1 MKRVLLTGIALAVI
15 GISAFASGGNQKASS
30 AGGEGGQGAVRWS
43 YWGSEA
49 RIKNNQLIIDKFT
62 EQTGIIVASE
72 PAPGTGDHFTKF
84 KTQFAGGNAA
94 DIVQLGGDFSNLQVN
109 DVSSVLLPLDDFV
122 KSGIIDT
129 SKVDKSA
136 ITEGTMNG
144 KLYALPLAANMPAL
158 VYNKSLLE
166 RAGAPLPKISMTWA
180 EFDAWLAAAKA
191 RLPDGVYP
199 LADNSANSDQSVFFG
214 YWQGQNGTTMWDG
227 QKSYTTAESAKQY
240 FDLWADWR
248 AKGYIPD
255 AATAADYPETN
266 ESSSSLVAGKVA
278 VAIIWSNQLLGYQ
291 NATQDTLDLIEL
303 PNAAVTNGLWG
314 QMSQMMAINKNS
326 KNAEAAAKFINYR
339 VNEPSVWVIMGAD
352 PGTPVNSAARAA
364 LPVSPIT
371 DKVNAYLN
379 VAGGHTRAR
388 DPNMPG
394 DSQWNSRLY
403 NIAQNVA
410 FGRTTTAQAGQ
421 EVVSLIAELTR

>member
-1 MKRVLLTGIALAVI
+1 MKRVLLTAIATAVI
-15 GISAFASGGNQKASS
+15 GVSAFASGGSQQPS
-30 AGGEGGQGAVRWS
+30 AAGQGAVRWS
-43 YWGSEA
+43 YWGSET

-84 KTQFAGGNAA
+84 ATQFAGGNAA
-94 DIVQLGGDFSNLQVN
+94 DIVQLGGDFSNLNVA

-122 KSGIIDT
+122 KSGVIDI

-136 ITEGTMNG
+136 ITEGTKNG
-144 KLYALPLAANMPAL
+144 KLYALPLAANMPAM
-158 VYNKSLLE
+158 VYNRSLLE
-166 RAGAPLPKISMTWA
+166 RVGAPLPKVSMTWA
-180 EFDAWLAAAKA
+180 EFDEWLAATKAK
-191 RLPDGVYP
+191 LPAGVYP

-227 QKSYTTAESAKQY
+227 KKSHTTAASVKQY

-266 ESSSSLVAGKVA
+266 ESNSSLIAGKVA
-278 VAIIWSNQLLGYQ
+278 CCKIWSNQLLNYQ
-291 NATQDTLDLIEL
+291 NATQDTLELIEL

-339 VNEPSVWVIMGAD
+339 VNDPSVWVIMDAD
-352 PGTPVNSAARAA
+352 PGMPVNSACRAA
-364 LPVSPIT
+364 LPASPIT

-379 VAGGHTRAR
+379 TAGAHTRAR

-410 FGRTTTAQAGQ
+410 YGRITTDQAGQ
-421 EVVSLIAELTR
+421 DVVNLIAELTR

>member
-1 MKRVLLTGIALAVI
+1 MKRVLLTVIALAAI
-15 GISAFASGGNQKASS
+15 GTSVFANGGQQQSS
-30 AGGEGGQGAVRWS
+30 AAGSGVVRWS

-84 KTQFAGGNAA
+84 ATQFAGGNAA
-94 DIVQLGGDFSNLQVN
+94 DIVQLGGDFSNLNVN

-122 KSGIIDT
+122 TRGIIDK

-136 ITEGTMNG
+136 ITEGTVNG

-166 RAGAPLPKISMTWA
+166 RAGATLPNVSMTWA
-180 EFDAWLAAAKA
+180 EFETWLAAVKAK
-191 RLPDGVYP
+191 LPAGVYP

-214 YWQGQNGTTMWDG
+214 YWQGQNGTKMWDG
-227 QKSYTTAESAKQY
+227 QKSYTTAASAKQY
-240 FDLWADWR
+240 FDLWAGWR
-248 AKGYIPD
+248 SKGYIPD

-278 VAIIWSNQLLGYQ
+278 VCIIWSNQLLNYQ

-303 PNAAVTNGLWG
+303 PNAAATNGLWG

-339 VNEPSVWVIMGAD
+339 VNEPSVWVTMGAD

-364 LPVSPIT
+364 LPASPIT
-371 DKVNAYLN
+371 AKVNAYLN
-379 VAGGHTRAR
+379 TAGAHTRAR

-410 FGRTTTAQAGQ
+410 YGRITTDQAGQ
-421 EVVSLIAELTR
+421 QVVDLIAELTRK

>member
-1 MKRVLLTGIALAVI
+1 MKRVLLTVIAIAAI
-15 GISAFASGGNQKASS
+15 GVSAFASGRTQQASA
-30 AGGEGGQGAVRWS
+30 AGQRAVRWS

-94 DIVQLGGDFSNLQVN
+94 DIVQLGGDFANLQVN
-109 DVSSVLLPLDDFV
+109 DVSSVLMPLDDFV
-122 KSGIIDT
+122 TSGIIDT

-136 ITEGTMNG
+136 IMEGTVNG

-158 VYNKSLLE
+158 VYNRSLLE
-166 RAGAPLPKISMTWA
+166 RSGAPLPRVSMTWA
-180 EFDAWLAAAKA
+180 EFDQWLTAVKAK
-191 RLPDGVYP
+191 LPAGVYP
-199 LADNSANSDQSVFFG
+199 LADNSANPDQSVFFA
-214 YWQGQNGTTMWDG
+214 YWQRQNGTTMWDG
-227 QKSYTTAESAKQY
+227 RKSSTTAESAKQY
-240 FDLWADWR
+240 FDLWADLR

-255 AATAADYPETN
+255 AAAAADYPETN
-266 ESSSSLVAGKVA
+266 ESSSSLVAGKTA
-278 VAIIWSNQLLGYQ
+278 MSIIWSNQLLGYQ
-291 NATQDTLDLIEL
+291 NATRDTLDLIEL
-303 PNAAVTNGLWG
+303 PNAAVSNALWG

-326 KNAEAAAKFINYR
+326 RNAEAAARFINYR

-364 LPVSPIT
+364 LPASPIT

-379 VAGGHTRAR
+379 VAGGHTGTR

-410 FGRTTTAQAGQ
+410 FGRISTAQAGQ

>member
-1 MKRVLLTGIALAVI
+1 MKRVLLMVTACAAI
-15 GISAFASGGNQKASS
+15 GVSAFAGGGGQQSS
-30 AGGEGGQGAVRWS
+30 AAGGRAVRWS

-94 DIVQLGGDFSNLQVN
+94 DIVQLGGDFANLQVN

-122 KSGIIDT
+122 KNGVIDL
-129 SKVDKSA
+129 SRVDKSA
-136 ITEGTMNG
+136 ITEGTVNG

-158 VYNKSLLE
+158 VYNRSLLD
-166 RAGAPLPKISMTWA
+166 RAGVPLPKVSMTWA
-180 EFDAWLAAAKA
+180 EFDNWLAAAKA
-191 RLPDGVYP
+191 KLPPDVYP
-199 LADNSANSDQSVFFG
+199 LADNSANSDQSVFFA
-214 YWQGQNGTTMWDG
+214 YWQRQNGTTMWDG
-227 QKSYTTAESAKQY
+227 QKSYTTVESARQY
-240 FDLWADWR
+240 FDLWAGWR
-248 AKGYIPD
+248 TKGYIPD

-278 VAIIWSNQLLGYQ
+278 MSIIWSNQLLGYQ

-303 PNAAVTNGLWG
+303 PNAAVTNSLWG

-326 KNAEAAAKFINYR
+326 RNASAAAKFINYR
-339 VNEPSVWVIMGAD
+339 VNEPSVWTIMGAD
-352 PGTPVNSAARAA
+352 PGIPVNSAARAA
-364 LPVSPIT
+364 LPSSPVT

-379 VAGGHTRAR
+379 VAGGHTKAR

-394 DSQWNSRLY
+394 DSQWNSRFY
-403 NIAQNVA
+403 NIAQNMA
-410 FGRTTTAQAGQ
+410 FGRITTAQAGQ
-421 EVVSLIAELTR
+421 EVVNLITELTR